1 MTVIYNGAEY
11 EKVSESGNL
20 AIIRDKHTTMCVAL
34 ADITEKKPEEKKKA
48 ATKKGNTPMV

>member
-20 AIIRDKHTTMCVAL
+20 AIIRDKHATLCVAL

-48 ATKKGNTPMV
+48 ATKKGNTPLV